1 MTRVMLQC
9 SIKSIHIIRK
19 LIIVIMHE
27 NVGVNSTKKKQK
39 KKQKTFSPQFHSEI
53 DKHFIKHDLINK

>member
-1 MTRVMLQC
+1 MTRVMLKC

-27 NVGVNSTKKKQK
+27 NVGVNSTKKKNNNK
-39 KKQKTFSPQFHSEI
+39 KHLVRSSTLK
-53 DKHFIKHDLINK
+53 